1 MRNDIH
7 PVNCDPNTGGGN
19 GDGLSHWSHFFLKT
33 VVRLTDAQV
42 AEFKNSD
49 GSTDQM
55 IRDIYVAGYE
65 DGRAAQRHWDQT
77 IIKMAT
83 GDRRISDK

>member
-7 PVNCDPNTGGGN
+7 PVCDPNTGG
-19 GDGLSHWSHFFLKT
+19 DDRPGLSHWSHYFLKT

-77 IIKMAT
+77 IIKMVA

>member
-1 MRNDIH
+1 MRNDIY
-7 PVNCDPNTGGGN
+7 PVICDPHPGDGN
-19 GDGLSHWSHFFLKT
+19 GDRLSGWTQFFLKT

-65 DGRAAQRHWDQT
+65 DGRAAQRKWDQT
-77 IIKMAT
+77 IIKMVA